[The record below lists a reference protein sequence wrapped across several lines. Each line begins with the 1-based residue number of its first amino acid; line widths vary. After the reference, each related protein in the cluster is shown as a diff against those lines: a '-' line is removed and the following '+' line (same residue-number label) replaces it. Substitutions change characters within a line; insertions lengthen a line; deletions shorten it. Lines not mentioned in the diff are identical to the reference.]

1 MGSTERAKNTAS
13 SKDLCKVFRG
23 YSLALDA
30 SKWRD
35 DTEVLVER
43 HEVLL
48 QDIFAETPRPTEVVL
63 QQALVLAYSVSRNIA
78 RDVASS
84 INLCVK
90 LIREKGQSATSGRK
104 LSPAMWRLV
113 QRLRRKFDD
122 RFPFRAETPE

>member
-48 QDIFAETPRPTEVVL
+48 QDIFAETPRL
-63 QQALVLAYSVSRNIA
+63 LYRSGASASVGFS
-78 RDVASS
+78 V
-84 INLCVK
+84 LCVSK
-90 LIREKGQSATSGRK
+90 YC
-104 LSPAMWRLV
+104 
-113 QRLRRKFDD
+113 
-122 RFPFRAETPE
+122 